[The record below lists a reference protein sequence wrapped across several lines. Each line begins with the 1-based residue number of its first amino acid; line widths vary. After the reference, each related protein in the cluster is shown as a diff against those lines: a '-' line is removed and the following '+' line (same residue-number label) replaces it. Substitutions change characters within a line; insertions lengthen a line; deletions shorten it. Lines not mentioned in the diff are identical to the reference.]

1 MWNINFGDINFDII
15 NFVKVL
21 IVLVSKLIVCCYVSK
36 IVFWVFF
43 YWINER
49 IIYLIEKDLEYG
61 FVNIIIDGWFIY

>member
-49 IIYLIEKDLEYG
+49 II
-61 FVNIIIDGWFIY
+61 FNIIGWEVYFWKCMIVFLVM